1 MARSCC
7 LAVLCVLLVWLG
19 SRPAFCQKPVSTSSR
34 LVVLKGW
41 ASWYGEK
48 WKNHFTASGE
58 KFHPEELTAASPTL
72 PLGSLIEV
80 TNLLNGK
87 VVQLVV
93 NDRGPFENGR
103 ILDVSRAAAEL
114 LGFLQAGVTRVR
126 IRLLTSPE
134 VRKKEEAADGIRG
147 QKTDQVK

>member
-1 MARSCC
+1 MARRCC
-7 LAVLCVLLVWLG
+7 FVVLCVLFIWLAA
-19 SRPAFCQKPVSTSSR
+19 RPAFSQKPASSTSG

-58 KFHPEELTAASPTL
+58 KFKPEELTAASPTL
-72 PLGSLIEV
+72 PLGSIIEV
-80 TNLLNGK
+80 TNLLNGR

-93 NDRGPFENGR
+93 NDRGPFEHGR

-114 LGFLQAGVTRVR
+114 LGFVAAGVTKVR
-126 IRLLTSPE
+126 IRLLETAAE
-134 VRKKEEAADGIRG
+134 ARKTGDANPRTAHP
-147 QKTDQVK
+147 